1 MRTTPERKQPSRTT
15 SPVLDR
21 IASNK
26 ANYWVGFFSDPA
38 AAIFLLL
45 WDLAVLHTN
54 IYFLASSYISGLI
67 SWTLFEYCFHRWIY
81 HRGDTL
87 AHAGH
92 RLHHES
98 PKALIGMPWFL
109 TTGFLLVV
117 WFLFGSYLQVPY
129 ILSFLAGLTTGFF
142 FYGVFHHV
150 HHHFEFA
157 KGWNRKLRVHH
168 KIHHAFPEVNFGVT
182 TRVWDYVFGTTYDR
196 SRHKLRISNLRQ
208 QS

>member
-1 MRTTPERKQPSRTT
+1 MRTTPERKQPSLTT

-21 IASNK
+21 IAANK
-26 ANYWVGFFSDPA
+26 SNYWVGFFTDPA

-45 WDLAVLHTN
+45 WDLVVLHTN

-67 SWTLFEYCFHRWIY
+67 SWTLLEYCFHRWIY

-109 TTGFLLVV
+109 TTGFLLLV
-117 WFLFGSYLQVPY
+117 WFLLGSYLQMPY
-129 ILSFLAGLTTGFF
+129 VLSFLAGLTTGFF
-142 FYGVFHHV
+142 LYGVFHHV

-157 KGWNRKLRVHH
+157 KRWNRKLRVHH

-196 SRHKLRISNLRQ
+196 SRHKLRISRLRQ
-208 QS
+208 S

>member
-1 MRTTPERKQPSRTT
+1 MRTTPERKQPSLTT

-21 IASNK
+21 IAANK
-26 ANYWVGFFSDPA
+26 SNYWVGFFTDPA

-45 WDLAVLHTN
+45 WDLVVLHTN

-67 SWTLFEYCFHRWIY
+67 SWTLLEYCFHRWIY

-109 TTGFLLVV
+109 TTGFLLLV
-117 WFLFGSYLQVPY
+117 WLLLGSYLQMPY
-129 ILSFLAGLTTGFF
+129 VLSFLAGLTTGFF
-142 FYGVFHHV
+142 LYGVFHHV

-157 KGWNRKLRVHH
+157 KRWNRKLRVHH

-196 SRHKLRISNLRQ
+196 SRHKLRISRLRQ
-208 QS
+208 S